1 MKKLFKLENNRR
13 RRGISLVETVVAL
26 TIITIISAATVGL
39 TLSSVRTETKA
50 WDETVIY
57 SHAESS
63 VECFRYAEGQGGLAP
78 MGTLLGRLDSGYVQ
92 DGNTYVLEK
101 SNYTITVTADLTAN
115 RLTFSALSSDG
126 EVIYEF
132 TYDRGGAE

>member
-1 MKKLFKLENNRR
+1 VKKLFKLENNRR

-26 TIITIISAATVGL
+26 TIITLISAATVGL

-57 SHAESS
+57 NHAESA
-63 VECFRYAEGQGGLAP
+63 VECFRYAEGQGELAP
-78 MGTLLGRLDSGYVQ
+78 METLLGRLDNGYKKT
-92 DGNTYVLEK
+92 DNGYVLEK
-101 SNYTITVTADLTAN
+101 SNYTITVTADFDASM
-115 RLTFSALSSDG
+115 LTFSAVSSDG

-132 TYDRGGAE
+132 TYDRGVIK

>member
-57 SHAESS
+57 SHAESA
-63 VECFRYAEGQGGLAP
+63 VECFRYAEGQDGLAP

-92 DGNTYVLEK
+92 NGNTYVLEK
-101 SNYTITVTADLTAN
+101 SNYTITVTADLTAH